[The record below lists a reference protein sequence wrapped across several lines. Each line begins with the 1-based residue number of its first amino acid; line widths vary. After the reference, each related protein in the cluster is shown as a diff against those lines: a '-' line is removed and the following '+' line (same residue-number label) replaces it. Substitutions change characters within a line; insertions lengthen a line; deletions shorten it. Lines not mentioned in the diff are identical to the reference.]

1 MGAMDNFK
9 PAGGVQVN
17 AYQLSGP
24 SGPPQ
29 GVPIGKPNGQYT
41 QPILQQGQQQVI
53 QQPVTGG
60 TMFGGGAPQGAPKG
74 AQPVPLAGSPMMA
87 GNGAPKLPLSPQ
99 GQQAQA
105 ALQGPKAPSDSEVH
119 IIKVEGKGLDGKT
132 YIAEFEALFPRG
144 TKVMGVTEV
153 EPG

>member
-1 MGAMDNFK
+1 MGSLDNFK

-17 AYQLSGP
+17 AFQLAGP

-41 QPILQQGQQQVI
+41 QPILQQGGAQVI
-53 QQPVTGG
+53 QQPVGQTP
-60 TMFGGGAPQGAPKG
+60 MFGGGGQGAPKG
-74 AQPVPLAGSPMMA
+74 AQPVSLVGSPGMG
-87 GNGAPKLPLSPQ
+87 GNAPRLPMSPT

-105 ALQGPKAPSDSEVH
+105 ALQGPKAPSDTEVH

-132 YIAEFEALFPRG
+132 YIAEFEAMFPRG

>member
-1 MGAMDNFK
+1 MGSLDNFK

-17 AYQLSGP
+17 AFQMAGP

-29 GVPIGKPNGQYT
+29 GVNIGKPNGQYT
-41 QPILQQGQQQVI
+41 QPILQQGGGQQVI
-53 QQPVTGG
+53 QQPVGG
-60 TMFGGGAPQGAPKG
+60 QPMFGGGAQGAPKG
-74 AQPVPLAGSPMMA
+74 AQPVSLVGSPVMA
-87 GNGAPKLPLSPQ
+87 GNAGPRLPLSPQ

-105 ALQGPKAPSDSEVH
+105 ALQGPKSPSDAEVH

-132 YIAEFEALFPRG
+132 YIAEFEAMFPRG

>member
-1 MGAMDNFK
+1 MGSLDNFK

-17 AYQLSGP
+17 AYALSGP

-87 GNGAPKLPLSPQ
+87 GNNGPKLPLSPQ
-99 GQQAQA
+99 S
-105 ALQGPKAPSDSEVH
+105 LV
-119 IIKVEGKGLDGKT
+119 
-132 YIAEFEALFPRG
+132 
-144 TKVMGVTEV
+144 
-153 EPG
+153 

>member
-1 MGAMDNFK
+1 MGSLDNFK

-29 GVPIGKPNGQYT
+29 GVPIGRPNGQYV
-41 QPILQQGQQQVI
+41 QPILQQGQQQVF
-53 QQPVTGG
+53 QQPVGG
-60 TMFGGGAPQGAPKG
+60 MPMFGGGAPNGAPKG
-74 AQPVPLAGSPMMA
+74 AQPVPLAGSPVM
-87 GNGAPKLPLSPQ
+87 GNAAPKLPMSPQ
-99 GQQAQA
+99 SQQQ
-105 ALQGPKAPSDSEVH
+105 ALQGPRAPSDTEVH

-132 YIAEFEALFPRG
+132 YVAEFEAMFPRG

>member
-1 MGAMDNFK
+1 M

-17 AYQLSGP
+17 AYALSGP

-41 QPILQQGQQQVI
+41 QPILQHGQQQVI

-99 GQQAQA
+99 GQHAQA
-105 ALQGPKAPSDSEVH
+105 ALQGPKAPSDTEVH
-119 IIKVEGKGLDGKT
+119 IIKVEGKGMDGKT

>member
-9 PAGGVQVN
+9 PQGGVAVR
-17 AYQLSGP
+17 AYELAGP
-24 SGPPQ
+24 ANPPQ
-29 GVPIGKPNGQYT
+29 GLPIGRMQGQYT

-53 QQPVTGG
+53 QQPVGG
-60 TMFGGGAPQGAPKG
+60 TPMFGGGSPQGAPKG
-74 AQPVPLAGSPMMA
+74 AQPVALAGSMMA
-87 GNGAPKLPLSPQ
+87 GANAPKLPLSPQ
-99 GQQAQA
+99 GQQAQH

-119 IIKVEGKGLDGKT
+119 VIKVEGKGLDGKT
-132 YIAEFEALFPRG
+132 YIAEFEAMFPRG

>member
-1 MGAMDNFK
+1 MGLDSFK

-29 GVPIGKPNGQYT
+29 GVPIQKPNGQYT
-41 QPILQQGQQQVI
+41 QPILQQNQQQVI
-53 QQPVTGG
+53 QQPVGG
-60 TMFGGGAPQGAPKG
+60 TPMFGGGTPQGAPKG
-74 AQPVPLAGSPMMA
+74 AQPVPLAGSPMM
-87 GNGAPKLPLSPQ
+87 GGPKLPMSPQ
-99 GQQAQA
+99 QTQH
-105 ALQGPKAPSDSEVH
+105 ALQGPKAPSDTEVH
-119 IIKVEGKGLDGKT
+119 VIKVEGRGQDGKT
-132 YIAEFEALFPRG
+132 YVAEFEALFPRG

>member
-1 MGAMDNFK
+1 MGSLDNFK

-17 AYQLSGP
+17 AHQLSGP
-24 SGPPQ
+24 SGPAQ
-29 GVPIGKPNGQYT
+29 GIPIGKPNGQYT
-41 QPILQQGQQQVI
+41 QPILQPGQQQIV

-60 TMFGGGAPQGAPKG
+60 TMFGGGTPQGAPKG

-87 GNGAPKLPLSPQ
+87 GNSGPKLPLSPQ
-99 GQQAQA
+99 SQQ
-105 ALQGPKAPSDSEVH
+105 ALQGPKAPSDTEVH
-119 IIKVEGKGLDGKT
+119 IIKVEGKGPDNKT

>member
-1 MGAMDNFK
+1 MGSLENFK

-17 AYQLSGP
+17 AFQLAGP

-29 GVPIGKPNGQYT
+29 GVPIGRPNGQYV
-41 QPILQQGQQQVI
+41 QPILQQGGQQVI
-53 QQPVTGG
+53 QQPIGQTP
-60 TMFGGGAPQGAPKG
+60 MFGGGGGQGAPKG
-74 AQPVPLAGSPMMA
+74 AQPVSLVGSPMMG
-87 GNGAPKLPLSPQ
+87 GNGGPKLPLSPQ
-99 GQQAQA
+99 GQQAQH
-105 ALQGPKAPSDSEVH
+105 ALQGPKAPSDTEVH

-132 YIAEFEALFPRG
+132 YIAEFEAMFPRG

>member
-1 MGAMDNFK
+1 MGSLDNFK

-17 AYQLSGP
+17 AFQLSGP
-24 SGPPQ
+24 SGPPG
-29 GVPIGKPNGQYT
+29 GVPIGRPNGQYV

-53 QQPVTGG
+53 QQPVGG
-60 TMFGGGAPQGAPKG
+60 TAMFGGGAPAGAPKG
-74 AQPVPLAGSPMMA
+74 AQPVSLVGSPIMA
-87 GNGAPKLPLSPQ
+87 GNAPRLPMSPQ
-99 GQQAQA
+99 GQQQ
-105 ALQGPKAPSDSEVH
+105 ALQGPKTPSDTEVH

-132 YIAEFEALFPRG
+132 YVAEFEAMFPRG

>member
-1 MGAMDNFK
+1 MGLDNFK

-24 SGPPQ
+24 NTPPQ
-29 GVPIGKPNGQYT
+29 GVPIGRPNGQYV
-41 QPILQQGQQQVI
+41 QPILQQNQQQVM
-53 QQPVTGG
+53 QQPVGG
-60 TMFGGGAPQGAPKG
+60 TPMFGGGAPQGAPKG

-87 GNGAPKLPLSPQ
+87 GNAGPKLPMSPQ
-99 GQQAQA
+99 GQQQ
-105 ALQGPKAPSDSEVH
+105 ALQGPRAPQDTEVH

-132 YIAEFEALFPRG
+132 YVAEFEAMFPRG